1 MTTQQQAEQAVSGHA
16 HDHGH
21 DDGHDHAHG
30 HEHDHGHEHGH
41 DHAAQVENRG
51 QLGLGAPML
60 DIGGTIG
67 ALVLY
72 TSPDLEGQEIEV
84 SRVNDL
90 GSRTHTQVHRRTV
103 NGETFWAGVYV
114 ELEEGDYR
122 VWYDDSSL
130 PLSFTIVG
138 GSVAELDWR

>member
-1 MTTQQQAEQAVSGHA
+1 MTTTHEHSDEAVEVAHSHD

-21 DDGHDHAHG
+21 DG
-30 HEHDHGHEHGH
+30 HGH
-41 DHAAQVENRG
+41 DHSHAAPQESTG

-60 DIGGTIG
+60 DIGGDIG

-84 SRVNDL
+84 SLKSDL
-90 GSRTHTQVHRRTV
+90 GHRTHTQIHRRTV
-103 NGETFWAGVYV
+103 NGETFWAGVYA
-114 ELEEGDYR
+114 ELPEGDYR
-122 VWYDDSSL
+122 IWYDE
-130 PLSFTIVG
+130 PAGPMSFTITG

>member
-1 MTTQQQAEQAVSGHA
+1 MTTQQQAEQAVSEHA
-16 HDHGH
+16 HDH
-21 DDGHDHAHG
+21 DHG
-30 HEHDHGHEHGH
+30 GHEHGH
-41 DHAAQVENRG
+41 SDEHGHSHAPQQENKG

-72 TSPDLEGQEIEV
+72 TSPDLEGEEIEV
-84 SRVNDL
+84 SLLSDL
-90 GSRTHTQVHRRTV
+90 GHRTHTQVLRRTV
-103 NGETFWAGVYV
+103 NGETFWAGVYA

-122 VWYDDSSL
+122 IWYDNTSL
-130 PLSFTIVG
+130 PLSFSISG